1 MATDDYKNDLDEVSA
16 HQEEGQS
23 TATDQSAEDQSAN
36 ETEPAAVADNGSLA
50 EAADTNPTEAIE
62 TPKES
67 EPTPY
72 ETETLQMP
80 VAAPSPTPDA
90 SPEPETQ
97 DGASPAV
104 PPAAVAKG
112 PSFVTRLLSTR
123 NGRIVAGVAA
133 AAVLLMFLFGT
144 HIICFHNWQDATC
157 TKPEICSRGE
167 ALGHVWLDPT
177 CTEPETCE
185 RCGET
190 SGDALGHQIDK
201 WKTTKKAT
209 CTAEGVREGTCVR
222 CGEVQTESI
231 AKTDHEFGEWKVTKE
246 ATCTEAGE
254 RTRTCKNCDEK
265 QTEEIAKVDHTPG
278 DWEVLTAPKVSSN
291 GSVTAGTKVRKCT
304 ACGEVLD
311 TESYTLDITKGQ
323 ANALASAAS
332 YLNFTAFSFDGLV
345 DQLEYEGFSH
355 DDAVFAAENCGAN
368 WSEQAAKM
376 AKNYLSFTAF
386 SFDGLVNQLE
396 YEGFSHDDAVSAAD
410 NCGADWNEQA
420 AKMAQNYL
428 DFTSFSRSGLI
439 DQLVYEGF
447 TQEQAE
453 YGATAVGY

>member
-1 MATDDYKNDLDEVSA
+1 MTTDDYKNDLDEVSA

-23 TATDQSAEDQSAN
+23 TATDQTAEDQSAN

-67 EPTPY
+67 EPTPH

-97 DGASPAV
+97 EGASPAV

-123 NGRIVAGVAA
+123 NGRIVTGVAA
-133 AAVLLMFLFGT
+133 AAILLVFLFGT

-157 TKPEICSRGE
+157 TKPEICSICGRTRGE
-167 ALGHVWLDPT
+167 ALGHIWLDPT

-254 RTRTCKNCDEK
+254 RTRTCKNCDEA
-265 QTEEIAKVDHTPG
+265 QTEEIPKVDHTPG

-291 GSVTAGTKVRKCT
+291 GSVSAGTKVRKCT
-304 ACGEVLD
+304 VCGEVLD

-355 DDAVFAAENCGAN
+355 E
-368 WSEQAAKM
+368 
-376 AKNYLSFTAF
+376 
-386 SFDGLVNQLE
+386 
-396 YEGFSHDDAVSAAD
+396 DAVSAAD